1 MSIYKKYPE
10 IFCEIGQDQYD
21 EDWKDD
27 IAELY
32 YLMNEAPIE
41 F

>member
-1 MSIYKKYPE
+1 VSIYKKYPE
-10 IFCEIGQDQYD
+10 IFGEIGQEED
-21 EDWKDD
+21 EDWNDD